1 MSGFSIFLTG
11 NNLVRLLIAM
21 LQVIKLSVIS
31 LVLGLVI
38 GLIFGILRTT
48 NSRILKVIFK
58 IYMEVFRI
66 VPLLVLLFVFY
77 YIVPETLNTH
87 IANQTVSIIV
97 FVLWISA
104 EMSDLVRSGIE
115 NVPEGQ
121 VEIGKSL
128 GFSRTQL
135 YHFIYLPQGLQT
147 VIPGVINLV
156 TRVIKTTSL
165 LMMIGVTE
173 MIRVGTQIIE
183 NYTVSIPTASLWVY
197 GVIFFLYFFL
207 CYPLSKLAK
216 RIESRRIYD

>member
-1 MSGFSIFLTG
+1 MSGFKIFFMG
-11 NNLVRLLIAM
+11 NNFARLLTAM
-21 LQVIKLSVIS
+21 VVVIKIS
-31 LVLGLVI
+31 LIALLLGVAIGLV
-38 GLIFGILRTT
+38 FGVLRTT
-48 NSRILKVIFK
+48 NSRLLRFIFK
-58 IYMEVFRI
+58 IYMEIFRI
-66 VPLLVLLFVFY
+66 VPLLVLLFAFY
-77 YIVPETLNTH
+77 YIVPEMLNTH
-87 IANQTVSIIV
+87 IANQTVSIVV

-115 NVPEGQ
+115 NVPQNQ

-135 YHFIYLPQGLQT
+135 YRFIYLPQGLKT

-183 NYTVSIPTASLWVY
+183 NYTVNIPTASLWVY
-197 GVIFFLYFFL
+197 GLIFFLYFFL
-207 CYPLSKLAK
+207 CYPLSKWAK
-216 RIESRRIYD
+216 YLEKQVNL

>member
-1 MSGFSIFLTG
+1 VSGFKIFFMG
-11 NNLVRLLIAM
+11 NNFARLLTAM
-21 LQVIKLSVIS
+21 VVVIKIS
-31 LVLGLVI
+31 LIALLLGVAIGLV
-38 GLIFGILRTT
+38 FGVLRTT
-48 NSRILKVIFK
+48 NSRLLRFIFK
-58 IYMEVFRI
+58 IYMEIFRI
-66 VPLLVLLFVFY
+66 VPLLVLLFAFY
-77 YIVPETLNTH
+77 YIVPEMLNTH
-87 IANQTVSIIV
+87 IANQTVSIVV

-115 NVPEGQ
+115 NVPQNQ

-135 YHFIYLPQGLQT
+135 YRFIYLPQGLKT

-183 NYTVSIPTASLWVY
+183 NYTVNIPTASLWVY
-197 GVIFFLYFFL
+197 GLIFFLYFFL
-207 CYPLSKLAK
+207 CYPLSKWAK
-216 RIESRRIYD
+216 YLEKQVNL

>member
-1 MSGFSIFLTG
+1 MG
-11 NNLVRLLIAM
+11 NNFARLLTAM
-21 LQVIKLSVIS
+21 VVVIKIS
-31 LVLGLVI
+31 LIALLLGVAIGLV
-38 GLIFGILRTT
+38 FGVLRTT
-48 NSRILKVIFK
+48 NSRLLRFIFK
-58 IYMEVFRI
+58 IYMEIFRI
-66 VPLLVLLFVFY
+66 VPLLVLLFAFY
-77 YIVPETLNTH
+77 YIVPEMLNTH
-87 IANQTVSIIV
+87 IANQTVSIVV

-115 NVPEGQ
+115 NVPQNQ

-135 YHFIYLPQGLQT
+135 YRFIYLPQGLKT

-183 NYTVSIPTASLWVY
+183 NYTVNIPTASLWVY
-197 GVIFFLYFFL
+197 GLIFFLYFFL
-207 CYPLSKLAK
+207 CYPLSKWAK
-216 RIESRRIYD
+216 YLEKQVNL